1 MHPNVQCSTIYNIQD
16 IEATQMAINR
26 RMDKENVTYIYNGIL
41 LIIKKNEIIPF
52 TSTWMD
58 LEIVILNKVNQTKTI
73 PYDIIYMWNQ
83 IF

>member
-1 MHPNVQCSTIYNIQD
+1 
-16 IEATQMAINR
+16 MAINR